1 MSWLPNTRSLLVACG
16 TVLLLWL
23 ALGLNGWSWPLLAVA
38 CVPLLVYVCRAERR
52 QALICTL
59 LTGMGHFVLQLY
71 WIVFVVSYYG
81 GLPLPLSVGALLL
94 LCLYM
99 SAYLLGFV
107 MLARLFVR
115 RLPPQAVLWL
125 LPAAW
130 VGLEYLRS
138 LVLTG
143 FPWMDL
149 GYGVAGV
156 PLLFQSADIW
166 GHAGLSYIVML
177 FNSFFVLAIL
187 CGWQRQT
194 VLRLAVGPVLLCSAT
209 LLYSVWRWQQVEEG
223 LAGQPSITVAVVQG
237 NVEQK
242 QKWRPESAL
251 GTVLG
256 YVDESKKLLEPGVSL
271 RPELLVWP
279 ETALPFFPIRN
290 PLLGPVET
298 LLRQEKVML
307 LSGAPWYE
315 RGDGGIKDIWYYNSA
330 LLFDDSG
337 KIVARTSKNHL
348 VPFGE
353 YVPLKKYLP
362 FLAPLVEAVGD
373 FSRGEIRNPPVSGK
387 AKLGVLIC
395 FESIF
400 PDISRTWVNE
410 GANVLVNI
418 TNDAWYGKSIAPYQ
432 TLAMT
437 RLRAVETRRSI
448 VRSANTGFSAFIDP
462 LGRVSQLSP
471 LFRPFA
477 VTARVTLMQEKT
489 LFVRGGY
496 LLAPGCLLLVV
507 TVWLLLILRNR
518 NGRRVVVGNAE
529 RTVFRRSKETG

>member
-1 MSWLPNTRSLLVACG
+1 MSWLPTTKSLLVACG

-23 ALGLNGWSWPLLAVA
+23 ALGLNAWSWPLLAVA

-59 LTGMGHFVLQLY
+59 LTGMAHFVLQLY

-99 SAYLLGFV
+99 SCYLLGFV
-107 MLARLFVR
+107 ALARFFVR
-115 RLPPQAVLWL
+115 CLPPQAALWL

-130 VGLEYLRS
+130 VGLDYLRS
-138 LVLTG
+138 LVLSG

-166 GHAGLSYIVML
+166 GHAGLTYIVL
-177 FNSFFVLAIL
+177 LLNSFFALAIL

-209 LLYSVWRWQQVEEG
+209 LLYSVWRLQQVEEG
-223 LAGQPSITVAVVQG
+223 LAGQPSIAVAVVQG

-251 GTVLG
+251 ATVFG
-256 YVDESKKLLEPGVSL
+256 YVDESKKLLGPGVTL

-279 ETALPFFPIRN
+279 ETALPFFPINN
-290 PLLGPVET
+290 PLQGPVET
-298 LLRQEKVML
+298 LVRDEKVML

-315 RGDGGIKDIWYYNSA
+315 RGSGGIKDVRYYNSA
-330 LLFDDSG
+330 LLFDESG
-337 KIVARTSKNHL
+337 KIVGRTSKNHL

-353 YVPLKKYLP
+353 YVPLKKFLP
-362 FLAPLVEAVGD
+362 FIAPLVEAVGD

-387 AKLGVLIC
+387 ARLGVLIC

-400 PDISRTWVNE
+400 PDISRNWVNE
-410 GANVLVNI
+410 GANVLINI

-462 LGRVSQLSP
+462 LGRVSHLSP
-471 LFRPFA
+471 LFQPFA
-477 VTARVTLMQEKT
+477 ATARVTLMQEKT

-507 TVWLLLILRNR
+507 VVWLLL
-518 NGRRVVVGNAE
+518 
-529 RTVFRRSKETG
+529 VFRSSKETG

>member
-315 RGDGGIKDIWYYNSA
+315 RGDGGIKDIRYYNSA